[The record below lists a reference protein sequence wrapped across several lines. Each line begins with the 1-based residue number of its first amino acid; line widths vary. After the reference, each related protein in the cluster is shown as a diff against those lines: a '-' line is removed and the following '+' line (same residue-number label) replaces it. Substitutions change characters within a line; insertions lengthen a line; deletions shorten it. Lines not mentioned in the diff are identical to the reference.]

1 VNAPSAPAP
10 ADFAEAARR
19 ALLAVEAALD
29 DLAGD
34 GVETDIAEGLL
45 TIEFED
51 GDPFVL
57 NVNSPAQEIWLSA
70 NRRAWHFAPAGGTFV
85 STAGDRE
92 PLMAILGSL
101 IGEKLGRTVVLGG
114 ASGAAD

>member
-1 VNAPSAPAP
+1 MNAPAA

-19 ALLAVEAALD
+19 ALLTVEEAIDELG
-29 DLAGD
+29 GD
-34 GVETDIAEGLL
+34 GVETDLAEGVL

-57 NVNSPAQEIWLSA
+57 NVNGPAQQIWLSA
-70 NRRAWHFAPAGGTFV
+70 NRRAWHFAPAGDGEFRAT
-85 STAGDRE
+85 GGGRE
-92 PLMAILGSL
+92 PLLSVLAAL

-114 ASGAAD
+114 AGAGD